1 MLHLG
6 RSRDTSYTRK
16 KCQND
21 LYNKFVEVTKK
32 SKTERE
38 SAKARRRCTCFDVS
52 TSTACSYATTQS
64 VQLVYKNICILCNQH
79 GHLYKHKPAD
89 ARKKYRVT
97 DNLTVDR
104 LKESLLKTA
113 SSRGDDWGNEVLG
126 RLEGI
131 NDLVAEETL
140 DHLRH
145 KVNFEKGYHSSRT
158 DNKEQ
163 RREGRGKSMMSEM
176 LFILNIVN
184 GYRHRTRAWG
194 DDA

>member
-1 MLHLG
+1 M
-6 RSRDTSYTRK
+6 
-16 KCQND
+16 
-21 LYNKFVEVTKK
+21 
-32 SKTERE
+32 
-38 SAKARRRCTCFDVS
+38 
-52 TSTACSYATTQS
+52 
-64 VQLVYKNICILCNQH
+64 
-79 GHLYKHKPAD
+79 
-89 ARKKYRVT
+89 T

-176 LFILNIVN
+176 LFLLNSVN
-184 GYRHRTRAWG
+184 G
-194 DDA
+194 